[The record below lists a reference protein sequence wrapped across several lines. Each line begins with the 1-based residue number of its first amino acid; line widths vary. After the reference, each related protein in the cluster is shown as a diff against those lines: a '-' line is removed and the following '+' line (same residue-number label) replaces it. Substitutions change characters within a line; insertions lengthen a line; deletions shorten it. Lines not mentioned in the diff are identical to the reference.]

1 MTSLTPESKATAE
14 SKPKR
19 FAGLLIYVHD
29 SSSTLFV
36 TISFKQIDHFHNLD
50 KFKYSFIYRVSK
62 KKLTPL
68 LFKLAAKV
76 SVFFTHPV

>member
-1 MTSLTPESKATAE
+1 MTSLTPKSKATAK

-29 SSSTLFV
+29 STLFV